1 MADRGK
7 WIRTEIRQ
15 PKRYGKYNVI
25 VIRRKAN
32 TPDVYLWNGSYWV
45 TPRGNPSSS
54 VIQWYDVDGD
64 EDDE

>member
-1 MADRGK
+1 MSDMGR

-25 VIRRKAN
+25 VTRRKVS
-32 TPDVYLWNGSYWV
+32 TPDVYLWNGGYWV
-45 TPRGNPSSS
+45 TPGGSPSKS
-54 VIQWYDVDGD
+54 VISWYDVDGD